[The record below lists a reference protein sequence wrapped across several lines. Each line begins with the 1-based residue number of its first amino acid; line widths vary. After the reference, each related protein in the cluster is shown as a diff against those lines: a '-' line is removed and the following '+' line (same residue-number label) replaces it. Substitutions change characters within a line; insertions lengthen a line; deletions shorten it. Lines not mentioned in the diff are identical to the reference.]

1 MHDDDRR
8 AANRRM
14 VEAFMVGIS
23 DADFAALESI
33 CTADFVAE
41 LPYSDPPKRYEGFAA
56 YRAAVEP
63 MLETLRFRL
72 RLETIHPGLDPDLLV
87 AEYTS
92 EGIAKPTGKPY
103 RNVYIGLYRFRDGR
117 LCGLREFYNPM
128 PALESL
134 SVD

>member
-1 MHDDDRR
+1 
-8 AANRRM
+8 
-14 VEAFMVGIS
+14 
-23 DADFAALESI
+23 
-33 CTADFVAE
+33 
-41 LPYSDPPKRYEGFAA
+41 
-56 YRAAVEP
+56 

-92 EGIAKPTGKPY
+92 DGIAKPTGKPY

-117 LCGLREFYNPM
+117 LCGLREFYNPV